1 MSKYFKLLISDVI
14 VVVVRPL
21 FIFYTET

>member
-1 MSKYFKLLISDVI
+1 MSKYFKLLISDVV